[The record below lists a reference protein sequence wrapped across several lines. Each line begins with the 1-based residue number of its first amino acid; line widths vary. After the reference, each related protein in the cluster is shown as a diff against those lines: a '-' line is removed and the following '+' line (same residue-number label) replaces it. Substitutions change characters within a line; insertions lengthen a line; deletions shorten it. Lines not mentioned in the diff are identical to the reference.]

1 MAKHGRLVKVPK
13 WSEGVQRGPKGSE
26 MVNIDFFYNLGL
38 FWAHLDTFGPFQ
50 TELIFLPQ
58 LDKVGFG
65 GGASEEKISFSVI
78 WSKRV

>member
-1 MAKHGRLVKVPK
+1 MAGL
-13 WSEGVQRGPKGSE
+13 STSQSGPKGSE
-26 MVNIDFFYNLGL
+26 MVNLDVFVNFVP

-65 GGASEEKISFSVI
+65 GGASEEKISFSLI
-78 WSKRV
+78 WSKRG

>member
-1 MAKHGRLVKVPK
+1 MVKL
-13 WSEGVQRGPKGSE
+13 G
-26 MVNIDFFYNLGL
+26 IFDHLGL
-38 FWAHLDTFGPFQ
+38 YWAHLDTFGPFQ

-65 GGASEEKISFSVI
+65 GGASEEKISFSLI